1 MGGLNSR
8 MWPRIKLSET
18 KLVLALRIAKEIKQ
32 DVANGESIAIRGD
45 RPDGSKL
52 WDKRPSIALGHLAGL
67 RVCHKTIYNI
77 KGPNRVHVFTPE
89 AFERKGSDLPS
100 EQSLWRY
107 QDFWKFEDLLSSQS
121 LHLSRLQDL
130 ADPLEGRPT
139 DSLQQLL
146 DIVESNPDRPFGLRL
161 FPTLTKVYQAFY
173 SCCFVNCWHIGDVE
187 SQAMW
192 DLCESPR
199 AIAIRTSVGILNQA
213 LRRKRHISTWKVH
226 YVEYMAQGTQKA
238 DRVLTYQ
245 LHPLATHKDNSY
257 RHEREFRIVH
267 FSHRSLSKAIA
278 NARRGKLTPQWNARV
293 PIPIQQVIR
302 EVRVHPH
309 ASDSFL
315 REVREALAFHAPY
328 VKVERSM
335 LNGKE

>member
-1 MGGLNSR
+1 M
-8 MWPRIKLSET
+8 LST
-18 KLVLALRIAKEIKQ
+18 K
-32 DVANGESIAIRGD
+32 
-45 RPDGSKL
+45 
-52 WDKRPSIALGHLAGL
+52 
-67 RVCHKTIYNI
+67 
-77 KGPNRVHVFTPE
+77 
-89 AFERKGSDLPS
+89 
-100 EQSLWRY
+100 SLY
-107 QDFWKFEDLLSSQS
+107 LSC
-121 LHLSRLQDL
+121 LQDL
-130 ADPLEGRPT
+130 TDPLEGRPT

-146 DIVESNPDRPFGLRL
+146 DIVESNPDRPFSLRL
-161 FPTLTKVYQAFY
+161 FSTLTKVYQAFY
-173 SCCFVNCWHIGDVE
+173 SCCFVNCWHIRDVE

-192 DLCESPR
+192 DLCASPR
-199 AIAIRTSVGILNQA
+199 AIAIRTSVGILNLA
-213 LRRKRHISTWKVH
+213 LRRRRHISTWKVH

-278 NARRGKLTPQWNARV
+278 NARRGKLNARV

-315 REVREALAFHAPY
+315 REVSPHFPY
-328 VKVERSM
+328 QPCMACRNQQRNYPM
-335 LNGKE
+335 